1 MNLRQLKYLIK
12 IVEAGNITRAA
23 EQLHVAQPALG
34 MQIRQLESELGVD
47 LLIRHSRGVEASEAG
62 KLLVERA
69 REILAMVEAAQ
80 HEVSALAGTSRE
92 YLSVGLPTSVM
103 TLLGPDLILQAKTRL
118 PELAISFTE
127 NLSYALGES
136 VAKGELD
143 LALVYEQEE
152 EKGELQHT
160 LLLSEELL
168 FVMAPDQAPA
178 QEQLDLSDVL
188 GWPLIVTGPRDSVR
202 RMLESA
208 SQRLEIP
215 LDIAFEVQSLATIK
229 RLVAQGLGT
238 AVLPLSIMREEVAA
252 GLLATRRIVN
262 PRLARNLHWVK
273 ASGQPKRVHE
283 AAFIEL
289 LREMLDAAAS
299 ASPELTGKA

>member
-23 EQLHVAQPALG
+23 ELLHVAQPALG

-69 REILAMVEAAQ
+69 REILSRVESAR
-80 HEVSALAGTSRE
+80 HEVTALAGKTRE

-103 TLLGPDLILQAKTRL
+103 TLIGPDLILKAKERIPDL
-118 PELAISFTE
+118 EISFTE
-127 NLSYALGES
+127 NLSYALADS

-143 LALVYEQEE
+143 LALIYEDEE
-152 EKGELQHT
+152 NGELLHT

-168 FVMAPDQAPA
+168 FVVAPDQAPA
-178 QEQLDLSDVL
+178 EEHIALQDAL
-188 GWPLIVTGPRDSVR
+188 GWPLILTGPRDSVR

-208 SQRLEIP
+208 TQRLGTT
-215 LDIAFEVQSLATIK
+215 LDIAFEVQSLSTIK
-229 RLVAQGLGT
+229 RLVARGLGT
-238 AVLPLSIMREEVAA
+238 AILPLAVMRDEVAA
-252 GLLATRRIVN
+252 GKLATRRIVN
-262 PRLARNLHWVK
+262 PPLVRNLHWVK
-273 ASGQPKRVHE
+273 ASGQPQRTHE
-283 AAFIEL
+283 AAFIDL
-289 LREMLDAAAS
+289 LKEMLSS
-299 ASPELTGKA
+299 AIESPPGLAGDE